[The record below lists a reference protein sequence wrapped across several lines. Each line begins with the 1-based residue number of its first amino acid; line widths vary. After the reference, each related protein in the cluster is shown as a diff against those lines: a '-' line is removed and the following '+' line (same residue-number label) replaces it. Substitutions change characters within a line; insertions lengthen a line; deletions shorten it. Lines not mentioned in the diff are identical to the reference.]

1 MKKFLTIL
9 VSTFALCS
17 LISCTNNDETNNNDK
32 VASSSEVGVRYK
44 VTFLNYDDTFLY
56 GILVLEGHE
65 AKYGGVT
72 PTKDSKSPDFHYE
85 FNGWDQDVSCITSE
99 VTTHATFE
107 KVIDSEWNGPIH
119 WAN

>member
-17 LISCTNNDETNNNDK
+17 LISCTNNDETNNSDE

-72 PTKDSKSPDFHYE
+72 PTKETNESPDYHYE
-85 FNGWDQDVSCITSE
+85 FTGWDQDLSCITAE
-99 VTTHATFE
+99 LVTHAIFE
-107 KVIDSEWNGPIH
+107 RVIDQQWSPIIFP
-119 WAN
+119 